1 MDTAPAEGAR
11 FDPPRLLAFLA
22 EIGVAAA
29 TYEHEP
35 VRTVVEAKAA
45 TAHVPASHCKN
56 LFLRDRAGQR
66 WLVVLPEERVL
77 DLGALASLL
86 DVRRLSFASPGELEE
101 RLGVLPGAVTPF
113 AVVNDPGKRVR
124 VVLDRE
130 LLARPALKFHPLVN
144 TATTVVSPDGL
155 LRFLGETGHPPLL
168 VDLGEAPGAAAR

>member
-1 MDTAPAEGAR
+1 MDTAAPEGET
-11 FDPPRLLAFLA
+11 FDPPRLLALLA
-22 EIGVAAA
+22 RIGVAAE
-29 TYEHEP
+29 TFGHEP

-56 LFLRDRAGQR
+56 LFLRDKAGQR
-66 WLVVLPEERVL
+66 WLVVLPEERLL
-77 DLGALASLL
+77 DLGVLADLL
-86 DVRRLSFASPGELEE
+86 DVRRLSFASPAELEE

-124 VVLDRE
+124 VVLDRA

-155 LRFLGETGHPPLL
+155 LRFLDAAGHPPAL
-168 VDLGEAPGAAAR
+168 VDLG

>member
-1 MDTAPAEGAR
+1 VDAAPAEGAR
-11 FDPPRLLAFLA
+11 FAPPRLLSFL
-22 EIGVAAA
+22 ERIGVPAP

-77 DLGALASLL
+77 DLATLASLL
-86 DVRRLSFASPGELEE
+86 DVRRLSFASPAELEE

-113 AVVNDPGKRVR
+113 AVVNDPLNRVR
-124 VVLDRE
+124 VVLDRT
-130 LLARPALKFHPLVN
+130 LLSRSGLKFHPLVN
-144 TATTVVSPDGL
+144 TATTVVSPEGL
-155 LRFLGETGHPPLL
+155 LRFLEAAGHPPTL
-168 VDLGEAPGAAAR
+168 VDLG